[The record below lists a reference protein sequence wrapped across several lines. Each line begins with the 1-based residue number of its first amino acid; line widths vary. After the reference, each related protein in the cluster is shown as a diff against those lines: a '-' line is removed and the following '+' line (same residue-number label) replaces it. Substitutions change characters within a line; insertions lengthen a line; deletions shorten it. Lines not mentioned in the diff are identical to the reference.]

1 MTTQS
6 SKSSSN
12 WILKALGELCG
23 ATLDEV
29 CSLVHKRYDVS
40 KQRVRDQLY
49 YLESTGKVS
58 SVPLI
63 LGSTVRKL
71 YCLPEHQDQVK
82 KLIQKV
88 SGEITSFLE
97 GKLAVVTPEIIEY
110 SKNRLSNASVGLI
123 RMVLNLLTYKKEV
136 GRLPFLTSK
145 NKIAYFYFLNTKRSQ
160 VEVHLNNLALYFEK
174 NKYSNATLA
183 SRSLGVE
190 LNEASYF
197 LRHLAYLGQLNVM
210 IAGYIPDYGRCT
222 FLFYV
227 PGYMEVVEKRH
238 KIEREREYI
247 EHSATMFE
255 FLANQMKLENKTDV
269 IEDSCKTL
277 QICIEKGILRG
288 RDLDKLAIGCFVLSL
303 RKRSIS
309 ASVAEV
315 LKHLQVLDIGSISEY
330 HVLAIEKVIAQEL
343 GLSLHHFPKYKQYI
357 EKFIDGLKLP
367 DEEKQVLM
375 QKGLEV
381 FSCIPQRFIIGKR
394 PSTVAAATIY
404 ASANILRE
412 IMKYDSPWI
421 TQTELSTISGVTEVS
436 IRNHYHVIER
446 FYKHAKGSG

>member
-1 MTTQS
+1 MATQS

-63 LGSTVRKL
+63 LGSIARKL
-71 YCLPEHQDQVK
+71 YCLPEHQDHVK

-88 SGEITSFLE
+88 SSEIITLLK
-97 GKLAVVTPEIIEY
+97 GRLVVVAPELIEY
-110 SKNRLSNASVGLI
+110 SMDKIRNASFGFI
-123 RMVLNLLTYKKEV
+123 RMVLNLLVYKNEI

-145 NKIAYFYFLNTKRSQ
+145 NRIAYFYFLSTKRPQ
-160 VEVHLNNLALYFEK
+160 IEVHINNLEIYLEK
-174 NKYSNATLA
+174 HKYCNATLA
-183 SRSLGVE
+183 SRNLGVE

-197 LRHLAYLGQLNVM
+197 LRHLAYLGQLNLMVS
-210 IAGYIPDYGRCT
+210 GYISEYGRYT

-227 PGYMEVVEKRH
+227 PGYIEVVEKRH

-247 EHSATMFE
+247 EHSATIFE
-255 FLANQMKLENKTDV
+255 FLATQMKLENKAEV
-269 IEDSCKTL
+269 INDSCMLLKT
-277 QICIEKGILRG
+277 CIEKGILRG
-288 RDLDKLAIGCFVLSL
+288 RDLDKLAIGCFVFSL

-309 ASVAEV
+309 ASVTEV
-315 LKHLQVLDIGSISEY
+315 IRHLQVLDVGIISEY
-330 HVLAIEKVIAQEL
+330 PILAIEKAIAREL
-343 GLSLHHFPKYKQYI
+343 ELSLHHFPQYEQFI
-357 EKFIDGLKLP
+357 KKFLNALILP
-367 DEEKQVLM
+367 DDKKRILM
-375 QKGLEV
+375 QKSFEI
-381 FSCIPQRFIIGKR
+381 FSCVPRRYIVGKR
-394 PSTVAAATIY
+394 PSTVAAATLY
-404 ASANILRE
+404 AAVNILRE

-421 TQTELSTISGVTEVS
+421 TQTEISTISGVTEVS
-436 IRNHYHVIER
+436 IRNHYRIIEQ
-446 FYKHAKGSG
+446 FYKKGKHGE